1 MESETRL
8 IIKKLQQ
15 ICSRQEKCKADIV
28 DYLFRHEV
36 PDEVHQTVI
45 KSLLKEKFIDEE
57 RYARAVVQDK
67 LKLNRWGRIKIRYF
81 LRSRRISEETIQHAM
96 NLIDEDLYRQIL
108 EQELNKKARSLVKEE
123 PEIRKL
129 KLQQYAASKGFEE
142 EMVWKMIK
150 QGK

>member
-1 MESETRL
+1 M
-8 IIKKLQQ
+8 QQ

-45 KSLLKEKFIDEE
+45 KSLLTEKFIDEE

>member
-45 KSLLKEKFIDEE
+45 KSLLTEKFIDEE